1 MSACR
6 RCRSRRARRCVLWR
20 TIPVPQM
27 CRSRRARHRCS
38 AGSAPSQN
46 RAARR
51 LRGACSR
58 HGWLAASPGWPG
70 SGDSGEAREKQAF
83 SFAVMIRRA
92 MTLMRT
98 RPVVALIIAGC
109 VIALARAGAAEAAVI
124 KVLTGFGL
132 KPVLE
137 EVGPAF
143 EQATG
148 HKLVIQYGS
157 SASSK
162 RQIEAG
168 DSFDV
173 VILTSPAA
181 MDELVRHGTVVAA
194 SRATIARSGIG
205 VAVRAGAQ
213 KPAIDS
219 VDAFRRALLHAKSV
233 AFDPEGAI
241 GRHMTT
247 LFDRLNITIEM
258 KTKTRPQLGA
268 ERVLASVILGE
279 AQLGFAVSS
288 AILATP
294 EAELVGLLP
303 RELQDYVVYNA
314 GVGADSKDS
323 RAAKALISFLTG
335 DSSAAVMRAKGLERM
350 AP

>member
-1 MSACR
+1 
-6 RCRSRRARRCVLWR
+6 
-20 TIPVPQM
+20 
-27 CRSRRARHRCS
+27 
-38 AGSAPSQN
+38 
-46 RAARR
+46 
-51 LRGACSR
+51 
-58 HGWLAASPGWPG
+58 
-70 SGDSGEAREKQAF
+70 
-83 SFAVMIRRA
+83 MIRRA

-233 AFDPEGAI
+233 ALDPEGAI